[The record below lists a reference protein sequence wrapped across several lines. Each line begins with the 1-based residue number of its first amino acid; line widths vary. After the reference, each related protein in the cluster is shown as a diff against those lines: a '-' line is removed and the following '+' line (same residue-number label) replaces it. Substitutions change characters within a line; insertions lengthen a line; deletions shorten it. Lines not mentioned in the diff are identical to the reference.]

1 MQRCSQS
8 IKKKLNTL
16 KQDRLSEKSGS
27 FFPNGTEKPRS
38 VHEIHLLDLLLDPCY
53 HLQPLPIKIQIPTG
67 HKSPKTGQ
75 LRQFSSARDLKKL
88 KLIAGITQHGFAKAS
103 DVCVLFAIPRVDKQ
117 NSDQN

>member
-1 MQRCSQS
+1 MF
-8 IKKKLNTL
+8 
-16 KQDRLSEKSGS
+16 SEHQKETEHVKTRQTFRKSGS

-103 DVCVLFAIPRVDKQ
+103 DVCVLFAIP
-117 NSDQN
+117 